1 MPPNPDFFLHDPVP
15 SPVAA
20 PAHIPASP
28 AGSMAPPPAA
38 AQLQSGRS
46 FRAAAQPAVEAAAER
61 ENDDGLGRSA
71 DSAPPVA
78 FDRAPSLPEP
88 RLIQQESYWTY
99 KAPPTP
105 VEAPP
110 GMAGDWQSLSP
121 GMRREIWRSY
131 ERLQTPASDAA
142 PQHDHRREYLDRKAA
157 VQIAARERL

>member
-1 MPPNPDFFLHDPVP
+1 MSNPDFFQRPDP

-20 PAHIPASP
+20 PARIPVSP

-71 DSAPPVA
+71 DSAP
-78 FDRAPSLPEP
+78 SLPTP
-88 RLIQQESYWTY
+88 RLIQQASYWTY

-105 VEAPP
+105 AEAPP
-110 GMAGDWQSLSP
+110 GMTGDWRSLTP

-131 ERLQTPASDAA
+131 DRSQTAAPDAA
-142 PQHDHRREYLDRKAA
+142 PERDHRREYLDRKTA